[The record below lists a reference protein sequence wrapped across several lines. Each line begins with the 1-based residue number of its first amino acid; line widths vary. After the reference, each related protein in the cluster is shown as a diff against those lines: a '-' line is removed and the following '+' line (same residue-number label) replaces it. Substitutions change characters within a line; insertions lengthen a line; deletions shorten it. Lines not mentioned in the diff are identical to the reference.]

1 VYGLQTDIESNA
13 VFPGPGIAGEESH
26 WFAIHTL
33 ARHEKRVA
41 QQLQENGVLTFLP
54 LMQQVRQWSD
64 RRTKVE
70 VPLFSC
76 YAFVR
81 TVQRAEERLRV
92 LRIPG
97 VLGFVGSERIGTP
110 IPNEE
115 IENLQTAI
123 RKRAPFAFHPY
134 LTVGKRVRIRGGSL
148 EGVEGILVRQGA
160 DQSLIVSVELLHR
173 SISIRVEG
181 YDIELVS

>member
-13 VFPGPGIAGEESH
+13 VFPGPGIAGEESN
-26 WFAIHTL
+26 WYAIHTV

-64 RRTKVE
+64 RRAKVE

-81 TVQRAEERLRV
+81 TVQTAEERLKV
-92 LRIPG
+92 LRAPG
-97 VLGFVGSERIGTP
+97 VLGFVGSDRMGTP

-115 IENLQTAI
+115 IKNLQTAI
-123 RKRAPFAFHPY
+123 REKVPFAFHPY

-148 EGVEGILVRQGA
+148 DGMEGILAG
-160 DQSLIVSVELLHR
+160 QSGEKSLVVSVELLKR
-173 SISIRVEG
+173 SVSIRVEG
-181 YDIELVS
+181 YDVELA

>member
-1 VYGLQTDIESNA
+1 MKAAHLGASE
-13 VFPGPGIAGEESH
+13 PH
-26 WFAIHTL
+26 WYAIDTV

-41 QQLQENGVLTFLP
+41 QQLEENRVVTFLP
-54 LMQQVRQWSD
+54 LMRQRRQWSD
-64 RRTKVE
+64 RRATVH

-81 TVQRAEERLRV
+81 MVQTVQERLKV

-97 VLGFVGSERIGTP
+97 VLGFVGSGRVGTP
-110 IPNEE
+110 IPNTE

-123 RKRAPFAFHPY
+123 RENVPFALHPFI
-134 LTVGKRVRIRGGSL
+134 TVGKRVRIRGGSL
-148 EGVEGILVRQGA
+148 DGIEGVLVNHLG
-160 DQSLIVSVELLHR
+160 DNSLILSVELLQR

-181 YDIELVS
+181 YDVELV